1 MKSRFLFAFLL
12 GTFVATA
19 VASPASAFGTHTYGV
34 NLTVGQEVPPP
45 GGGAS
50 GVGGCTVTLDDVT
63 GLVTVSGSYTGMTS
77 TATSAH
83 IHNGAPGVAGGIIL
97 ALSTTGGTVGN
108 FSGSGTISPANI
120 TNMLNGN
127 TYVNVHTTTNPLGE
141 IRGQIVTPVPALSW
155 QGVAGLVVLAIAGG
169 AFVLMRRGSPA
180 VA

>member
-1 MKSRFLFAFLL
+1 MKSKSLFASVL
-12 GTFVATA
+12 GALALVALA
-19 VASPASAFGTHTYGV
+19 GPASAFGTHTYGV
-34 NLTVGQEVPPP
+34 NLTVAQEVPPP

-77 TATSAH
+77 AATSAH

-97 ALSTTGGTVGN
+97 ALATTGGTVGN

-155 QGVAGLVVLAIAGG
+155 RGVAGLLVLAIAGG
-169 AFVLMRRGSPA
+169 AFVLARRNAA
-180 VA
+180 V